1 MIHPYLEERKVQLI
15 DTCHQYGIK
24 SLYAFGSVVR
34 QDFSPLSDV
43 DFLVEYKQEEN
54 DPIRRFEIFLEL
66 KERMEMIVGRKVD
79 ILQEK
84 DLTNPYLKHFILQEK
99 EKIYAEA

>member
-1 MIHPYLEERKVQLI
+1 MIHPFVDEKRRRLI
-15 DTCHQYGIK
+15 DACYHYGIK

-34 QDFSPLSDV
+34 QDFSPTSDV
-43 DFLVEYKQEEN
+43 DLLVEYKDEET
-54 DPIRRFEIFLEL
+54 DPIKRYETFLDL
-66 KERMEMIVGRKVD
+66 KNQMEGILGRKVD

-84 DLTNPYLKHFILQEK
+84 DLTNPFLKHFILQEK